1 MVIAR
6 KYVLKSHF
14 QGLPKREDLE
24 IVEEELPPLKDGEF
38 LTETLWLSVDPYM
51 RLMIQSVNPGDTMR
65 GEQVARIIESKNP
78 DHKVGEVVVAHFG
91 WSTHTIVGEVALKHS
106 PPALPKTGPF
116 HPPQQ
121 AIYCRGCARHARLAL
136 LCGVIKCSLCIGMAP
151 LHLIASAGSRSCA
164 NFVQESWL
172 TVNGATAYFG
182 FLKSCSPKPGET
194 LVVTGA
200 AGAVGSAV
208 GQIAKIKGCR
218 VVGFAGS
225 DDKVAYLKSIG
236 FDEAINYKT
245 VTSLSDAVKKACPNG
260 VDMFFD
266 NVGGEF
272 FEVVL
277 SRMNTFGRVAVC
289 GFISQYNLE
298 EAPKGRP
305 VSRLILGKQLKV
317 EGIQGQR
324 WASEWPIAFKEMAE
338 WIQEGKLKYAETVT
352 EGFEKMFDAFLGL
365 FKGENLGK
373 AVVKV

>member
-1 MVIAR
+1 MVVAK

-24 IVEEELPPLKDGEF
+24 IVEEELPPLKDGEI

-51 RLMIQSVNPGDTMR
+51 RPYSQRMKLGDTMI
-65 GEQVARIIESKNP
+65 GELVAKVTESKNP
-78 DHKVGEVVVAHFG
+78 GYAVGDVIVTNVG
-91 WSTHTIVGEVALKHS
+91 WRTHTILGESFFQQSMPKIRKVDPSINLPSSTAVGILGM
-106 PPALPKTGPF
+106 PGPK
-116 HPPQQ
+116 
-121 AIYCRGCARHARLAL
+121 
-136 LCGVIKCSLCIGMAP
+136 S
-151 LHLIASAGSRSCA
+151 
-164 NFVQESWL
+164 
-172 TVNGATAYFG
+172 
-182 FLKSCSPKPGET
+182 GET

-245 VTSLSDAVKKACPNG
+245 VTSISDAVKKACPNG

-277 SRMNTFGRVAVC
+277 SQMNTFGRVSVC
-289 GFISQYNLE
+289 GCISQYNLE
-298 EAPKGRP
+298 EPPKDVVWVAGAYLGPVVVMCIILVSTRP
-305 VSRLILGKQLKV
+305 VSSLILFHQLKV
-317 EGIQGQR
+317 EGFLVWR
-324 WASEWPIAFKEMAE
+324 WNIEEWAASFKEIAQ
-338 WIQEGKLKYAETVT
+338 WIQEGKLKYEETVT
-352 EGFEKMFDAFLGL
+352 EGFDKMFDAFLGL

>member
-51 RLMIQSVNPGDTMR
+51 RLMIQSVNPGDIMR

-78 DHKVGEVVVAHFG
+78 DYKVGEVVVAHFG

-106 PPALPKTGPF
+106 PPLF
-116 HPPQQ
+116 
-121 AIYCRGCARHARLAL
+121 RRLDPSIPHSRPSTAV
-136 LCGVIKCSLCIGMAP
+136 GVLGMP
-151 LHLIASAGSRSCA
+151 
-164 NFVQESWL
+164 
-172 TVNGATAYFG
+172 GATAYFG

>member
-1 MVIAR
+1 MVVAK

-24 IVEEELPPLKDGEF
+24 IVEEELPPLKDGEI

-51 RLMIQSVNPGDTMR
+51 RPYSQRMKLGDTMI
-65 GEQVARIIESKNP
+65 GELVAKVTESKNP
-78 DHKVGEVVVAHFG
+78 GYAVGDVIVANVG
-91 WSTHTIVGEVALKHS
+91 WRTHTILGESFFQQSMPKIRKVDPSINLPSSTAVGIL
-106 PPALPKTGPF
+106 
-116 HPPQQ
+116 
-121 AIYCRGCARHARLAL
+121 
-136 LCGVIKCSLCIGMAP
+136 GMP
-151 LHLIASAGSRSCA
+151 
-164 NFVQESWL
+164 
-172 TVNGATAYFG
+172 GATSYYG
-182 FLKSCSPKPGET
+182 FLNICSPKSGET

-277 SRMNTFGRVAVC
+277 SQMNTFGRVSVC
-289 GFISQYNLE
+289 GCISQYNLE
-298 EAPKGRP
+298 EPPKARP
-305 VSRLILGKQLKV
+305 VSSLILFHQLKV
-317 EGIQGQR
+317 EGFLVWR
-324 WASEWPIAFKEMAE
+324 WNIEEWAASFKEIAQ
-338 WIQEGKLKYAETVT
+338 WIQEGKLKYEETVT
-352 EGFEKMFDAFLGL
+352 EGFDKMFDAFLGL